1 MQSSNLLT
9 YFLRATS
16 AVFVLAG
23 TMHVTLGL
31 GADQM
36 LGAQVS
42 SQSMMDAGL
51 DSQNRFYGATFT
63 LYGVIFFMAA
73 SNLAR
78 YLPLLKATVWVFF
91 IAGLVRFISVW
102 IYGWPPPLV
111 AALFAAE
118 VLLPPFLLLWIN
130 KTEPTPAYPQGL

>member
-16 AVFVLAG
+16 IVFVLAG
-23 TMHVTLGL
+23 AMHVTLGL

-42 SQSMMDAGL
+42 SQTMMDAGL

-73 SNLAR
+73 ANLAR
-78 YLPLLKATVWVFF
+78 YLPILKATVWVFF
-91 IAGLVRFISVW
+91 IAGLVRFLSVW
-102 IYGWPPPLV
+102 LYGWPPPLV

-118 VLLPPFLLLWIN
+118 VLLPPFLLMWISN
-130 KTEPTPAYPQGL
+130 IDPTPA

>member
-16 AVFVLAG
+16 IVFVLAG
-23 TMHVTLGL
+23 SMHVGLGL

-42 SQSMMDAGL
+42 SQSMVDAGL

-73 SNLAR
+73 ADLAR
-78 YLPLLKATVWVFF
+78 YLPLLKATIWVFF

-102 IYGWPPPLV
+102 MYGWPPILV
-111 AALFAAE
+111 TALFAAE
-118 VLLPPFLLLWIN
+118 VLLPPFLLLWIH
-130 KTEPTPAYPQGL
+130 KTEPTPA